1 MFDGCSI
8 FAKYQLPLGDD
19 PPMEWLCRPV
29 IVLNVGGVFL
39 ILPQLPE
46 GHQLKKGEMP
56 QGFCTQTIVWLRFRP
71 ISSVLKIYL
80 FSTQPSTF
88 LCLNPTVKIVRL
100 LLTY

>member
-46 GHQLKKGEMP
+46 GHQLKKGGNATRILHTNNYCMA
-56 QGFCTQTIVWLRFRP
+56 
-71 ISSVLKIYL
+71 
-80 FSTQPSTF
+80 
-88 LCLNPTVKIVRL
+88 
-100 LLTY
+100 